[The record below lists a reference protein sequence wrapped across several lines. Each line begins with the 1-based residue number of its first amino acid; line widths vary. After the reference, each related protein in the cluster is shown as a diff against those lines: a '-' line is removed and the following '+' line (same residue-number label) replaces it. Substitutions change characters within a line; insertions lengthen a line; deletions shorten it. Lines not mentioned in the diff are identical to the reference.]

1 MMRKMLVALC
11 MLTLSGCSG
20 AAAPPAHPPTKS
32 VANQTTTQSA
42 KPVKLYTEV
51 EWRDWGDVALLR
63 AKLKHRPVALYF
75 YDEGCGYCEMMDKTT
90 FSDPAIIELLNTNF
104 VPIKARGADH
114 EDIMQTLF
122 GATAYP
128 GLAFLAPDGTLLV
141 AVNGYVPPANYK
153 KALVTIIKA
162 MAD

>member
-1 MMRKMLVALC
+1 MRKILVALC
-11 MLTLSGCSG
+11 VLALSGCSG
-20 AAAPPAHPPTKS
+20 VAPPAHVPVKA
-32 VANQTTTQSA
+32 VANSTKTQDA
-42 KPVKLYTEV
+42 KPVKLYNDV
-51 EWRDWGDVALLR
+51 QWLDWGDVALLR

-75 YDEGCGYCEMMDKTT
+75 YDESCGFCDMMDKTT
-90 FSDPAIIELLNTNF
+90 FSDPEIIEQLNAHF

-114 EDIMQTLF
+114 EDIMKTLF
-122 GATAYP
+122 GVTAYP

-153 KALVTIIKA
+153 KALGIIIQA